1 MKKVT
6 RKLIPLLL
14 AIAVIVTLIP
24 LGKAEAATTELYQK
38 TNCYVIKTKEEV
50 KKYYKDWSFDDVHLV
65 VVDSTWKWHKSNGRW
80 WFGNNK
86 EYAYLGIYQIKHDFY
101 AFDKT
106 GYMITNAFISDMWF
120 DNNGKGHAYVYGEWK
135 TDKNGKWRYQ
145 VTNKE
150 GFKQKGYL
158 SGKKTEW
165 FGTSA
170 TGDNLSAIMNWTMNG
185 GYKYKITFTKNG
197 YAKRNG
203 KFLTN
208 KEWTFQNGRNYSWTP
223 LYGAID
229 YDGAAIRKIQKT
241 AKYKNN
247 IKYLPTHTVKQDTI
261 MPKK

>member
-24 LGKAEAATTELYQK
+24 LGKAEAATTATYEENNFFI
-38 TNCYVIKTKEEV
+38 TKTKEEIR
-50 KKYYKDWSFDDVHLV
+50 KYSKYWSFDANLITI
-65 VVDSTWKWHKSNGRW
+65 DSTWKWHKSNGRW

-86 EYAYLGIYQIKHDFY
+86 QYAYLGIYNIKGEWY

-106 GYMITNAFISDMWF
+106 GYMVTNAFLNDMWF
-120 DNNGKGHAYVYGEWK
+120 DNTGKGHDVTGEWK

-145 VTNKE
+145 VTNNE

-170 TGDNLSAIMNWTMNG
+170 TNGEISAIMNWTING
-185 GYKYKITFTKNG
+185 GYKNKFTFTKTG
-197 YAKRNG
+197 YAKYG
-203 KFLTN
+203 KTAITN
-208 KEWTFQNGRNYSWTP
+208 KTWTFQKGRSYTWTP

-229 YDGAAIRKIQKT
+229 YDGTAIRKIQNS

-247 IKYLPTHTVKQDTI
+247 IKYLPSHTVKQDTI
-261 MPKK
+261 MPKR